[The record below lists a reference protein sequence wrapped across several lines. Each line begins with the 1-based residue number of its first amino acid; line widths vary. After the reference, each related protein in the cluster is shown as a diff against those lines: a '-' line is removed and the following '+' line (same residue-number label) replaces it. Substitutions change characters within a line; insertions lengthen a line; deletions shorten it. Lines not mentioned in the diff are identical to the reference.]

1 MLKDILLV
9 PSITKN
15 LISISKL
22 TTDNNLFV
30 EFIGNVGYVKDLLK
44 KQVLLQGLAE
54 KWLYK
59 LLLKPSQSF
68 ASSFLCQ
75 SPFIKPLSM
84 LSACYFNSHVQTAS
98 QNNIP
103 NFVSSCDTS
112 MNSHVSTKSL
122 NNVTLCNKQINIIV
136 LYHRRFGHPN
146 QQILMYLLKN
156 VHDINLSSM
165 SVNQALKHICEA
177 C

>member
-1 MLKDILLV
+1 
-9 PSITKN
+9 
-15 LISISKL
+15 
-22 TTDNNLFV
+22 
-30 EFIGNVGYVKDLLK
+30 
-44 KQVLLQGLAE
+44 
-54 KWLYK
+54 
-59 LLLKPSQSF
+59 
-68 ASSFLCQ
+68 
-75 SPFIKPLSM
+75 M

-112 MNSHVSTKSL
+112 MNSHVSTESL
-122 NNVTLCNKQINIIV
+122 NNVTPCNKQINKIV